1 MNPIKRAVTAVGGIA
16 SAAKLCSVSPRA
28 VNKWIASGR
37 LPRTE
42 YTGETRH
49 AENLAAGSRG
59 DFSAAWLRQAS
70 LSSQPPADESNLNVL
85 CTSGSAPDVPVD
97 SSSSEAA

>member
-16 SAAKLCSVSPRA
+16 AAAKLCGVSSRA
-28 VNKWIASGR
+28 VNKWIAAGR

-49 AENLAAGSRG
+49 AENLANGSR
-59 DFSAAWLRQAS
+59 DSFTAAWLRDAS
-70 LSSQPPADESNLNVL
+70 LSHPIPADGTNSN
-85 CTSGSAPDVPVD
+85 TSRTYGSAPEVPVNP
-97 SSSSEAA
+97 SSMEAA